1 MNKLHNLEDLDVTP
15 EKSIV
20 INPKE
25 TTEENISGSVEYI
38 SGSLKK
44 ANEYFRIEA
53 ASDADLYLALG
64 DLKTDLDL
72 YLYKDNPKNNPTA
85 KPFASSS
92 NRGLDTDGSF
102 TQLKKDE
109 DVYVEIRKNFPISG
123 DDNFSLCLQLQTFET
138 GSNPYLKIPN
148 DPLFNQQWHLFNGT
162 FTDSRNASAAN
173 LNFDLFAPES
183 WNYSTGSK
191 DITIAIIDTGID
203 NNHPDLVNNLWVNQ
217 KEKDGIPGTDDDN
230 NGYVDDV
237 HGWAFHD
244 ETRFYNNWVPQPK
257 GFGQP
262 NGQPRKAQADIG
274 RAHGTHV
281 AGIIG
286 AEGNN
291 GIGGSGINWTTSL
304 MALNAATDD
313 NTFPDV
319 NLIDSMNY
327 AIDNG
332 AKIINMSLGSVAKAT
347 PEDFKKEGAYND
359 YLDQTKSQFRKVF
372 NKAIR
377 RDVLIVMAAGNS
389 GQLSAETQGWKGIGN
404 LDQSAH
410 GIHSLAKEKHLKN
423 IILVGSVDPDR
434 RLSNYSSYGKR
445 VDIAA
450 SGGNKVKP
458 VFETD
463 PITGQVI
470 STETA
475 DYGIISTMLTSNA
488 SELEQSISIAT
499 EKGNYIS
506 ENGTSMAA
514 PMVSGAA
521 ALVWGE
527 NKALGADEVKNILI
541 KSAEKID
548 NLKPFIKG
556 GRSLNLLAAMDVV
569 NGFDSDSF
577 QNNILCA
584 PDTI

>member
-1 MNKLHNLEDLDVTP
+1 MSKPHNLKDLGTTT
-15 EKSIV
+15 EKSLL
-20 INPKE
+20 INPQE
-25 TTEENISGSVEYI
+25 NATESI
-38 SGSLKK
+38 SGSLNNTSK
-44 ANEYFRIEA
+44 YFRIEA
-53 ASDADLYLALG
+53 TSDSDLYLTLG

-72 YLYKDNPKNNPTA
+72 YLYKNNPKTNPTA
-85 KPFASSS
+85 KPFANAS
-92 NRGLDTDGSF
+92 NRGLDRDYSF
-102 TQLKKDE
+102 TQIKTGGDI
-109 DVYVEIRKNFPISG
+109 YVEIRKNFPISG
-123 DDNFSLCLQLQTFET
+123 DDDFSLCLQLDTFET
-138 GSNPYLKIPN
+138 GKNPNLRIPN
-148 DPLFNQQWHLFNGT
+148 DPLFDQQWHLFNGT
-162 FTDSRNASAAN
+162 FTDSKEASAAN
-173 LNFDLFAPES
+173 LNFDLYAPEA
-183 WNYSTGSK
+183 WTYSTGSK

-203 NNHPDLVNNLWVNQ
+203 NEHPDLVNNLWVNQ
-217 KEKDGIPGTDDDN
+217 KEQNGIPGEDDDN
-230 NGYVDDV
+230 NGYTDDI
-237 HGWAFHD
+237 HGWSFHD

-262 NGQPRKAQADIG
+262 NGQPRNAQGDIG

-291 GIGGSGINWTTSL
+291 GIGGSGINWSTSL

-332 AKIINMSLGSVAKAT
+332 AKIINMSLGSVAKAN
-347 PEDFKKEGAYND
+347 PKDFKKEGAYND
-359 YLDQTKSQFRKVF
+359 YLDQTKSQFQKVF

-377 RDVLIVMAAGNS
+377 KDVLIVMAAGNS
-389 GQLSAETQGWKGIGN
+389 GQLSAETQGWEGIGN
-404 LDQSAH
+404 LDESAH

-434 RLSNYSSYGKR
+434 RISNYSSYGKR

-458 VFETD
+458 IFETD
-463 PITGQVI
+463 PITGQVT
-470 STETA
+470 STKTA
-475 DYGIISTMLTSNA
+475 DYGIVSTMLTSNA
-488 SELEQSISIAT
+488 SELEQSISIQT
-499 EKGNYIS
+499 SEGNYIS

-527 NKALGADEVKNILI
+527 NELLNASQVKDILL

-548 NLKPFIKG
+548 NLKPFIRG
-556 GRSLNLLAAMDVV
+556 GRSLNLLEAMDIV
-569 NGFDSDSF
+569 NGFDSDLLEER
-577 QNNILCA
+577 ILCV